1 MRDDVAW
8 PLQVISAPMGR
19 CKSPFRAPPAEVPLV
34 KTARF
39 LAQANEEVGEPM
51 IIKAWLAHLWFVTTH
66 PFDDGNGRI
75 ARAVGVLF
83 LACADGSAQRFYI
96 SPRASYTIASRS
108 WPSMTSG

>member
-51 IIKAWLAHLWFVTTH
+51 IIKAWLA
-66 PFDDGNGRI
+66 P
-75 ARAVGVLF
+75 
-83 LACADGSAQRFYI
+83 CGS
-96 SPRASYTIASRS
+96 
-108 WPSMTSG
+108 